1 MRILIT
7 GGTGFIGSLLIP
19 RLTKEG
25 NHVVVLTRNP
35 GSMRVTSPVVE
46 AEHWDGVHLGPWTNR
61 IERADAVVNLAGEN
75 IADKRWTHARKRE
88 LIDSRI
94 QSTRAIIEAIRR
106 APKKPSVLINASAV
120 GYYGSVEK
128 VDVVE
133 NYSRG
138 NDFLAEL
145 CWTWEQ
151 EARVVERLGVRL
163 VMLRFGVILDRRAG
177 ALKKLTMPF
186 RLFAGGWLG
195 SGRQWF
201 PWVHSDDV
209 VGIILFALENR
220 NVSGPVNVAAPELVT
235 NKEFSQTLGKV
246 MRRPCWAPVPGF
258 VLRIALG
265 ELSGMILTGQRVIP
279 EKILNAGYVF
289 QYPKLTR
296 SLEAILNYPAL

>member
-25 NHVVVLTRNP
+25 HHVVVLTRTP
-35 GSMRVTSPVVE
+35 GSIRLASPVVE
-46 AEHWDGVHLGPWTNR
+46 AEHWDGVHPGPWTNR
-61 IERADAVVNLAGEN
+61 IERADAVINLAGEN
-75 IADKRWTHARKRE
+75 IADKRWTKVRKKK

-128 VDVVE
+128 EDVVE

-138 NDFLAEL
+138 NDFLSEL
-145 CWTWEQ
+145 CWAWEQ
-151 EARVVERLGVRL
+151 EAWNAERLGVR
-163 VMLRFGVILDRRAG
+163 VVKLRFGVILDRRAG

-209 VGIILFALENR
+209 VGIIAFALEHPS
-220 NVSGPVNVAAPELVT
+220 VSGPVNVAAPEHVT
-235 NKEFSQTLGKV
+235 NKEFSQALGRV

-258 VLRIALG
+258 VLRLALG
-265 ELSGMILTGQRVIP
+265 EVAGMILTGQRVIP
-279 EKILNAGYVF
+279 EKILNAGYEF
-289 QYPKLTR
+289 KYPELTR
-296 SLEAILNYPAL
+296 SLEAILTYPPA